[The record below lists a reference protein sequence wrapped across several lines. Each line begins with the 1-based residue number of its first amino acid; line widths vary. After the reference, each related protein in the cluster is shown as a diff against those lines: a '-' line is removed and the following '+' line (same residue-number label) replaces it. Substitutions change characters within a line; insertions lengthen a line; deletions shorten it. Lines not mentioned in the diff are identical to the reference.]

1 MAEISLS
8 PSAIIEQF
16 KKNDVTHIVWL
27 PDTETNFMYNQII
40 SDDDLSLVPIC
51 REGESMPIAAGL
63 WIGGKKPV
71 VLIQNTGMFEAGD
84 SIRGMGLDLGIPM
97 VMVVGYRGWMGEGG
111 QMTDSAGVFT
121 EPILDAWGH
130 QALYGGDGRRRWTNL
145 RGVRRRRG
153 EPDAGRVSAGRGIR
167 VIP

>member
-1 MAEISLS
+1 MSEISLS

-111 QMTDSAGVFT
+111 QMTDSAGIFT
-121 EPILDAWGH
+121 EPILDAWGIARYMVETDDDVH
-130 QALYGGDGRRRWTNL
+130 RISEAFQDAEQNQTLVACLLGAEYGD
-145 RGVRRRRG
+145 
-153 EPDAGRVSAGRGIR
+153 
-167 VIP
+167 

>member
-97 VMVVGYRGWMGEGG
+97 VMVVGYRGWMGEDG
-111 QMTDSAGVFT
+111 QMKDSAGVFT
-121 EPILDAWGH
+121 EPDTRRLGH
-130 QALYGGDGRRRWTNL
+130 QALHGRDR
-145 RGVRRRRG
+145 
-153 EPDAGRVSAGRGIR
+153 
-167 VIP
+167 

>member
-16 KKNDVTHIVWL
+16 KKNDVTHVVWL

-40 SDDDLSLVPIC
+40 SDDDLKLVPIC

-97 VMVVGYRGWMGEGG
+97 VMVVGYRGWMGEDGE
-111 QMTDSAGVFT
+111 MTDSAGVFT
-121 EPILDAWGH
+121 EPILDAWGITH
-130 QALYGGDGRRRWTNL
+130 YMVETDDDVDRISEAFEDAEQNQALVACLLGAEYG
-145 RGVRRRRG
+145 
-153 EPDAGRVSAGRGIR
+153 
-167 VIP
+167 

>member
-1 MAEISLS
+1 MAEVNLS

-16 KKNDVTHIVWL
+16 KKNEVSHVVWL

-40 SDDDLSLVPIC
+40 ADGDLQLVPIC

-84 SIRGMGLDLGIPM
+84 SIRGMGIDLGIPM
-97 VMVVGYRGWMGEGG
+97 VMMVGYRGWMGEGG
-111 QMTDSAGVFT
+111 EMTDSAGVFT
-121 EPILDAWGH
+121 EPILKAWGIDYYMVETDDDVGRISDAFEH
-130 QALYGGDGRRRWTNL
+130 AERDQTLVACLLGAEYG
-145 RGVRRRRG
+145 
-153 EPDAGRVSAGRGIR
+153 
-167 VIP
+167 

>member
-121 EPILDAWGH
+121 EPILDAWGIRH
-130 QALYGGDGRRRWTNL
+130 YMVETDDDVGRISEAFEDAEENQTLVACLLGAEYGD
-145 RGVRRRRG
+145 
-153 EPDAGRVSAGRGIR
+153 
-167 VIP
+167 

>member
-40 SDDDLSLVPIC
+40 SDEDLKLVPIC

-84 SIRGMGLDLGIPM
+84 SIRGMGIDLGIPM

-121 EPILDAWGH
+121 EPILDAWGIRH
-130 QALYGGDGRRRWTNL
+130 YMVETDDDVARISEAFEDAEENQTLVACLLGAEYG
-145 RGVRRRRG
+145 
-153 EPDAGRVSAGRGIR
+153 
-167 VIP
+167 